1 MAVIELSGTV
11 TGTGSVPALA
21 PVKLA
26 ILGEGFGGAAVV
38 TAKLIRTM
46 MFGGQAF
53 GFGEMGDHLTVQ
65 LDGTVTGQ
73 GSLTASLYRTLV
85 AVPLPCQGRGSFIE
99 SCPEPAIG
107 YGRIVGEPFVERV
120 PCPLAYRPIVP
131 TFRWGQDFP
140 PGELMIAFT
149 DAVGNPWAPVVVL
162 FRLFRVMPGGPLYP
176 VGPFNRR
183 PVACRRRLG
192 VYYVVGTA
200 GEGGQPGDWVIE
212 WRWQRSPYDPPTIE
226 RRPFKVLDAVLAG
239 DTSTCR
245 CTKYGWD
252 D

>member
-1 MAVIELSGTV
+1 VAVIELSGTV

-46 MFGGQAF
+46 MFGGQTF

-73 GSLTASLYRTLV
+73 GSLTASLYRTLTV
-85 AVPLPCQGRGSFIE
+85 VPLPCQGRGSFIE
-99 SCPEPAIG
+99 SWPEPAIG
-107 YGRIVGEPFVERV
+107 YGHIIGEPFVERV

-183 PVACRRRLG
+183 PVACQRRLG

-212 WRWQRSPYDPPTIE
+212 WRWQRSPYDVPTVE

-239 DTSTCR
+239 ETSTCR